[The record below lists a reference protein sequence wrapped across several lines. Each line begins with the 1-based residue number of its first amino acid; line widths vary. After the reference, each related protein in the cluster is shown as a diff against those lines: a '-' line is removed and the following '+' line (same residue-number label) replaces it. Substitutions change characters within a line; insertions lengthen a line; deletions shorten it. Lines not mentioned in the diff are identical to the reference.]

1 MQRESVRKS
10 NYNTVMIKHL
20 LTYLARL
27 LALASTL
34 LVIGAPVYAADWPTR
49 TIVVLDGFAPGGG
62 TDVLMRVMAVEMT
75 KTFGQQVVVENRSGA
90 SGHIAAEAV
99 ARAAPDGHTIMIH
112 TASMIT
118 SMPLY
123 AKLGYDV
130 VRDLAPVTQIV
141 RIPNVLVVHPALPAR
156 NVREFLVLAKQQPG
170 AMVFGSTGL
179 GSISHVVGELFQQ
192 RAGIRSTHVPYRG
205 AAPTTTALLSGEAA
219 YAFIVPLVIRP
230 HVEAGKL
237 RALAVSTI
245 RRSQVFP
252 DVPTLDESGVKGI
265 DIPHWYGIWAP
276 PKTPPATIE
285 ALHREFVRVMALPHI
300 RERFQR
306 EGAEAVGTP
315 PSEFAAFVKSEVV
328 KWGEV
333 ARKAGLK
340 PES

>member
-1 MQRESVRKS
+1 MKTRR
-10 NYNTVMIKHL
+10 
-20 LTYLARL
+20 LAVAAL
-27 LALASTL
+27 LALIAST
-34 LVIGAPVYAADWPTR
+34 AHAAEWPSR
-49 TIVVLDGFAPGGG
+49 PIVVLDGFAPGGG

-75 KTFGQQVVVENRSGA
+75 KTFGQSVVVENRSGA

-99 ARAAPDGHTIMIH
+99 ARAAPDGQMIMIH

-118 SMPLY
+118 SRSLY

-141 RIPNVLVVHPALPAR
+141 RIPNVLVVPPALPVK
-156 NVREFLVLAKQQPG
+156 NIREFLTLAKRRPG
-170 AMVFGSTGL
+170 ELVFASTGL

-192 RAGIRSTHVPYRG
+192 VAGIRSIHVPYRS
-205 AAPTTTALLSGEAA
+205 AAPATTALISGEAA
-219 YAFIVPLVIRP
+219 YGFIVPLVVRP

-245 RRSQVFP
+245 KRTAVFP
-252 DVPTLDESGVKGI
+252 DVPTLDESGIKGI

-276 PKTPPATIE
+276 PKTPPAIID
-285 ALHREFVRVMALPHI
+285 ALYREYVRVMALPHI
-300 RERFQR
+300 RERFAR
-306 EGAEAVGTP
+306 EGAEAVGSAP
-315 PSEFAAFVKSEVV
+315 AEFAAFVQSEVTR
-328 KWGEV
+328 WAEV

>member
-1 MQRESVRKS
+1 MKTRR
-10 NYNTVMIKHL
+10 
-20 LTYLARL
+20 LAVAAL
-27 LALASTL
+27 LALIAST
-34 LVIGAPVYAADWPTR
+34 AHAAEWPSR
-49 TIVVLDGFAPGGG
+49 PIVVLDGFAPGGG

-75 KTFGQQVVVENRSGA
+75 KTFGQSVVVENRSGA

-99 ARAAPDGHTIMIH
+99 ARAAPDGQMIMIH

-118 SMPLY
+118 SRSLY

-141 RIPNVLVVHPALPAR
+141 RIPNVLVVPLALPVK
-156 NVREFLVLAKQQPG
+156 NIREFLTLAKRRPG
-170 AMVFGSTGL
+170 ELVFASTGL

-192 RAGIRSTHVPYRG
+192 VAGIRSIHVPYRG
-205 AAPTTTALLSGEAA
+205 AAPATTALISGEAA
-219 YAFIVPLVIRP
+219 YGFIVPLVVRP

-245 RRSQVFP
+245 KRTAVFP
-252 DVPTLDESGVKGI
+252 EVPTLDESGIKGI

-276 PKTPPATIE
+276 PKTPPAIID
-285 ALHREFVRVMALPHI
+285 ALYREYVRVMALPHI
-300 RERFQR
+300 RERFAR
-306 EGAEAVGTP
+306 EGAEAVGSAP
-315 PSEFAAFVKSEVV
+315 AEFAAFVQSEVTR
-328 KWGEV
+328 WAEV

>member
-1 MQRESVRKS
+1 MNS
-10 NYNTVMIKHL
+10 L
-20 LTYLARL
+20 RL
-27 LALASTL
+27 LCTAGLLMTASL
-34 LVIGAPVYAADWPTR
+34 LHAADWPSR
-49 TIVVLDGFAPGGG
+49 PIVVLDGFAPGGG

-75 KTFGQQVVVENRSGA
+75 KTFGQPVVVENRSGA

-99 ARAAPDGHTIMIH
+99 ARAAPDGQMIMIH

-118 SMPLY
+118 SRPLY

-141 RIPNVLVVHPALPAR
+141 RIPNVLVVPPALPVK
-156 NVREFLVLAKQQPG
+156 NIREFLTLAKRRPG
-170 AMVFGSTGL
+170 ELVFASTGL

-192 RAGIRSTHVPYRG
+192 VAGIRSIHVPYRG
-205 AAPTTTALLSGEAA
+205 AAPATTALISGEAA
-219 YAFIVPLVIRP
+219 YGFIVPLVVRP

-237 RALAVSTI
+237 RALVVSTI
-245 RRSQVFP
+245 KRTAVFP
-252 DVPTLDESGVKGI
+252 EVPTLDEAGIKGI

-276 PKTPPATIE
+276 PKTPPAIID
-285 ALHREFVRVMALPHI
+285 ALYREYVRVMALPNI

-306 EGAEAVGTP
+306 EGAEAVGGP
-315 PSEFAAFVKSEVV
+315 PAEFAAFVQSEVTR
-328 KWGEV
+328 WTEV

>member
-1 MQRESVRKS
+1 
-10 NYNTVMIKHL
+10 MIK
-20 LTYLARL
+20 TIRARRAGV
-27 LALASTL
+27 LALAAAC
-34 LVIGAPVYAADWPTR
+34 LVIGAPARAADWPSR
-49 TIVVLDGFAPGGG
+49 PIVVVDGFAPGGG

-75 KTFGQQVVVENRSGA
+75 KTFGQPVIVENRSGA

-99 ARAAPDGHTIMIH
+99 ARAAPDGHMIMVH

-118 SMPLY
+118 SRPLY

-130 VRDLAPVTQIV
+130 VRDLTPVTQIV
-141 RIPNVLVVHPALPAR
+141 RIPNVLVVPPALPVR
-156 NVREFLVLAKQQPG
+156 NVRELPALAKRRPG
-170 AMVFGSTGL
+170 ELVFASTGL

-192 RAGIRSTHVPYRG
+192 VAGIRSIHVPYRG
-205 AAPTTTALLSGEAA
+205 AAPATTALISGEAA

-245 RRSQVFP
+245 KRSAVFP
-252 DVPTLDESGVKGI
+252 DAPTLDESGVKGI

-276 PKTPPATIE
+276 AKTPPAIVD
-285 ALHREFVRVMALPHI
+285 ALYREYVRVMALPNI

-315 PSEFAAFVKSEVV
+315 PAEFAAFVQSEVV
-328 KWGEV
+328 RWTEV
-333 ARKAGLK
+333 ARKAGMK

>member
-1 MQRESVRKS
+1 MKNLR
-10 NYNTVMIKHL
+10 I
-20 LTYLARL
+20 
-27 LALASTL
+27 ALAVAL
-34 LVIGAPVYAADWPTR
+34 ILAAAAPHAADWPSR
-49 TIVVLDGFAPGGG
+49 PVVVLDGFAPGGG

-75 KTFGQQVVVENRSGA
+75 KTFGQPVVVENRSGA

-99 ARAAPDGHTIMIH
+99 ARAAPDGQMIMIH

-118 SMPLY
+118 SRSLY

-141 RIPNVLVVHPALPAR
+141 RIPNVLVVPPALPVK
-156 NVREFLVLAKQQPG
+156 NVREFLALAKRRPG
-170 AMVFGSTGL
+170 ELVFASTGL

-192 RAGIRSTHVPYRG
+192 VAGIRSIHVPYRG
-205 AAPTTTALLSGEAA
+205 AAPATTALISGEAA
-219 YAFIVPLVIRP
+219 YAFIVPLVVRP

-245 RRSQVFP
+245 KRTPVFP
-252 DVPTLDESGVKGI
+252 DAPTLDESGIKGI

-276 PKTPPATIE
+276 PKTPPAIVD
-285 ALHREFVRVMALPHI
+285 ALYKEYVRVMALPNI

-306 EGAEAVGTP
+306 EGAEAVGSSP
-315 PSEFAAFVKSEVV
+315 AEFGAFVQSEVTR
-328 KWGEV
+328 WTEV

>member
-1 MQRESVRKS
+1 MHTHEQLMNALR
-10 NYNTVMIKHL
+10 MLGAAGL
-20 LTYLARL
+20 LMTASL
-27 LALASTL
+27 LH
-34 LVIGAPVYAADWPTR
+34 AADWPSR
-49 TIVVLDGFAPGGG
+49 PIVVLDGFAPGGG

-75 KTFGQQVVVENRSGA
+75 RTFGQPVVVENRSGA

-99 ARAAPDGHTIMIH
+99 ARAAPDGQMIMIH

-118 SMPLY
+118 SRPLY

-130 VRDLAPVTQIV
+130 VRDLSPVTQIV
-141 RIPNVLVVHPALPAR
+141 RIPNVLVVPPALPVK
-156 NVREFLVLAKQQPG
+156 NIREFLTLAKRRPG
-170 AMVFGSTGL
+170 ELVFASTGL

-192 RAGIRSTHVPYRG
+192 VAGTRSVHVPYRG
-205 AAPTTTALLSGEAA
+205 AAPATTALISGEAA
-219 YAFIVPLVIRP
+219 YGFIVPLVVRP

-245 RRSQVFP
+245 KRTAVFP
-252 DVPTLDESGVKGI
+252 EVPTLDEAGIKGI

-276 PKTPPATIE
+276 PKTPPAIID
-285 ALHREFVRVMALPHI
+285 ALYREYVRVMALPNI

-306 EGAEAVGTP
+306 EGAEAVGSP
-315 PSEFAAFVKSEVV
+315 PTEFAVFVQSEVTR
-328 KWGEV
+328 WTEV

>member
-1 MQRESVRKS
+1 
-10 NYNTVMIKHL
+10 MIHKTRTHV
-20 LTYLARL
+20 ARL
-27 LALASTL
+27 LALAAAF
-34 LVIGAPVYAADWPTR
+34 LVTGVSVHAADWPSR
-49 TIVVLDGFAPGGG
+49 PIVVLDGFAPGGG

-75 KTFGQQVVVENRSGA
+75 KTFGQQVIVENRSGA

-99 ARAAPDGHTIMIH
+99 ARATPDGHTIMIH

-118 SMPLY
+118 SRPLY

-130 VRDLAPVTQIV
+130 VRDLAPVTQV
-141 RIPNVLVVHPALPAR
+141 ARIPNVLVVHPALPAK
-156 NVREFLVLAKQQPG
+156 NVREFLVIAKQRPG
-170 AMVFGSTGL
+170 ELVLASTGL

-205 AAPTTTALLSGEAA
+205 AAPATTALLSGEAA
-219 YAFIVPLVIRP
+219 YAFIVPPVIRS

-245 RRSQVFP
+245 WRSSVFP
-252 DVPTLDESGVKGI
+252 AVPTLDESGIKGI

-276 PKTPPATIE
+276 AKTPPAVID
-285 ALHREFVRVMALPHI
+285 ALYREFGRVMALPHI

-306 EGAEAVGTP
+306 EGAETVGSP
-315 PSEFAAFVKSEVV
+315 PPEFAAFVSSEVV
-328 KWGEV
+328 KWAEV
-333 ARKAGLK
+333 ARKAGMK

>member
-1 MQRESVRKS
+1 MKTRR
-10 NYNTVMIKHL
+10 
-20 LTYLARL
+20 LAVAAL
-27 LALASTL
+27 LALIAST
-34 LVIGAPVYAADWPTR
+34 AHAAEWPSR
-49 TIVVLDGFAPGGG
+49 PIVVLDGFAPGGG

-75 KTFGQQVVVENRSGA
+75 KTFGQSVVVENRSGA

-99 ARAAPDGHTIMIH
+99 ARAAPDGQMIMIH

-118 SMPLY
+118 SRSLY

-141 RIPNVLVVHPALPAR
+141 RIPNVLVVPPALPVK
-156 NVREFLVLAKQQPG
+156 NIREFLTLAKRRPG
-170 AMVFGSTGL
+170 ELVFASTGL

-192 RAGIRSTHVPYRG
+192 VAGIRSIHVPYRG
-205 AAPTTTALLSGEAA
+205 AAPATTALISGEAA
-219 YAFIVPLVIRP
+219 YGFIVPLVVRP

-245 RRSQVFP
+245 KRTAVFP
-252 DVPTLDESGVKGI
+252 EVPTLDEAGIKGI

-276 PKTPPATIE
+276 TKTPPAIID
-285 ALHREFVRVMALPHI
+285 ALYREYVRVMALPNI

-306 EGAEAVGTP
+306 EGAEAVGSP
-315 PSEFAAFVKSEVV
+315 PAEFAVFVQSEVTR
-328 KWGEV
+328 WTEV

>member
-1 MQRESVRKS
+1 
-10 NYNTVMIKHL
+10 MIK
-20 LTYLARL
+20 TIRARRAGV
-27 LALASTL
+27 LALAAACV
-34 LVIGAPVYAADWPTR
+34 VIGAPARAADWPSR
-49 TIVVLDGFAPGGG
+49 PIVVVDGFAPGGG

-75 KTFGQQVVVENRSGA
+75 KTFGQPVIVENRSGA
-90 SGHIAAEAV
+90 SGHIAAEGV
-99 ARAAPDGHTIMIH
+99 ARAAPDGHMIMVH

-118 SMPLY
+118 SRPLY

-130 VRDLAPVTQIV
+130 VRDLTPVTQIV
-141 RIPNVLVVHPALPAR
+141 RIPNVLVVPPALPVR
-156 NVREFLVLAKQQPG
+156 NVREFLALAKRRPG
-170 AMVFGSTGL
+170 ELVFASTGL

-192 RAGIRSTHVPYRG
+192 VAGIRSIHVPYRG
-205 AAPTTTALLSGEAA
+205 AAPATTALISGEAA

-245 RRSQVFP
+245 KRSAVFP
-252 DVPTLDESGVKGI
+252 DAPTLDESGVKGI

-276 PKTPPATIE
+276 AKTPPAIVD
-285 ALHREFVRVMALPHI
+285 ALYREYVRVMALPNI

-315 PSEFAAFVKSEVV
+315 PAEFAAFVQSEVV
-328 KWGEV
+328 RWTEV
-333 ARKAGLK
+333 ARKAGMK

>member
-1 MQRESVRKS
+1 MKTRR
-10 NYNTVMIKHL
+10 
-20 LTYLARL
+20 LAVAAL
-27 LALASTL
+27 LALIAST
-34 LVIGAPVYAADWPTR
+34 AHAAEWPSR
-49 TIVVLDGFAPGGG
+49 PIVVLDGFAPGGG

-75 KTFGQQVVVENRSGA
+75 RNFGQPVVVENRSGA

-99 ARAAPDGHTIMIH
+99 ARAAPDGQMIMIH

-118 SMPLY
+118 SRSLY

-141 RIPNVLVVHPALPAR
+141 RIPNVLVVPPALPVK
-156 NVREFLVLAKQQPG
+156 NIREFLTLAKRRPG
-170 AMVFGSTGL
+170 ELVFASTGL

-192 RAGIRSTHVPYRG
+192 VAGIRSIHVPYRG
-205 AAPTTTALLSGEAA
+205 AAPATTALISGEAA
-219 YAFIVPLVIRP
+219 YGFIVPLVVRP

-245 RRSQVFP
+245 KRTAVFP
-252 DVPTLDESGVKGI
+252 EVPTLDEAGIKGI

-276 PKTPPATIE
+276 PKTPPAIID
-285 ALHREFVRVMALPHI
+285 ALYREYVRVMALPNI

-306 EGAEAVGTP
+306 EGAEAVGSP
-315 PSEFAAFVKSEVV
+315 PAEFAVFVQSEVTR
-328 KWGEV
+328 WTEV

>member
-1 MQRESVRKS
+1 MRTREQLMNSLRMLG
-10 NYNTVMIKHL
+10 TGGL
-20 LTYLARL
+20 LMTASL
-27 LALASTL
+27 LH
-34 LVIGAPVYAADWPTR
+34 AADWPSR
-49 TIVVLDGFAPGGG
+49 PIVVLDGFAPGGG

-75 KTFGQQVVVENRSGA
+75 KTFGQPVVVENRSGA

-99 ARAAPDGHTIMIH
+99 ARAAPDGQMIMIH

-118 SMPLY
+118 SRPLY

-130 VRDLAPVTQIV
+130 VRDLSPVTQIV
-141 RIPNVLVVHPALPAR
+141 RIPNVLVVPPALPVK
-156 NVREFLVLAKQQPG
+156 NIREFLTLAKRRPG
-170 AMVFGSTGL
+170 ELVFASTGL

-192 RAGIRSTHVPYRG
+192 VAGIRSIHVPYRG
-205 AAPTTTALLSGEAA
+205 AAPATTALLSGEAA
-219 YAFIVPLVIRP
+219 YGFIVPLVVRP

-245 RRSQVFP
+245 KRTAVFP
-252 DVPTLDESGVKGI
+252 EVPTLDEAGIKGI

-276 PKTPPATIE
+276 PKTPPAIID
-285 ALHREFVRVMALPHI
+285 ALYREYVRVMALPNI

-306 EGAEAVGTP
+306 EGAEAVGSP
-315 PSEFAAFVKSEVV
+315 PAEFAAFVQSEVTR
-328 KWGEV
+328 WTEV

>member
-1 MQRESVRKS
+1 
-10 NYNTVMIKHL
+10 MIK
-20 LTYLARL
+20 TIRARRAGV
-27 LALASTL
+27 LALAAACV
-34 LVIGAPVYAADWPTR
+34 VIGAPARAADWPSR
-49 TIVVLDGFAPGGG
+49 PIVVVDGFAPGGG

-75 KTFGQQVVVENRSGA
+75 KTFGQPVIVENRSGA

-99 ARAAPDGHTIMIH
+99 ARAAPDGHMIMVH

-118 SMPLY
+118 SRPLY

-130 VRDLAPVTQIV
+130 VRDLTPVTQIV
-141 RIPNVLVVHPALPAR
+141 RIPNVLVVPPALPVR
-156 NVREFLVLAKQQPG
+156 NVREFLALAKRRPG
-170 AMVFGSTGL
+170 ELVFASTGL

-192 RAGIRSTHVPYRG
+192 VAGIRSIHVPYRG
-205 AAPTTTALLSGEAA
+205 AAPATTALISGEAA

-245 RRSQVFP
+245 KRSAVFP
-252 DVPTLDESGVKGI
+252 DAPTLDESGVKGI
-265 DIPHWYGIWAP
+265 DSPHWYGIWAP
-276 PKTPPATIE
+276 AKTPPAIVD
-285 ALHREFVRVMALPHI
+285 ALYREYVRVMALPNI

-315 PSEFAAFVKSEVV
+315 PAEFAAFVQSEVV
-328 KWGEV
+328 RWTEV
-333 ARKAGLK
+333 ARKAGMK

>member
-1 MQRESVRKS
+1 
-10 NYNTVMIKHL
+10 MIK
-20 LTYLARL
+20 TIRARRAGV
-27 LALASTL
+27 LALAAACV
-34 LVIGAPVYAADWPTR
+34 VIGAPARAADWPSR
-49 TIVVLDGFAPGGG
+49 PIVVVDGFASGGG

-75 KTFGQQVVVENRSGA
+75 KTFGQPVIVENRSGA

-99 ARAAPDGHTIMIH
+99 ARAAPDGHMIMVH

-118 SMPLY
+118 SRPLY

-130 VRDLAPVTQIV
+130 VRDLTPVTQIV
-141 RIPNVLVVHPALPAR
+141 RIPNVLVVPPALPVR
-156 NVREFLVLAKQQPG
+156 NVREFLALAKRRPG
-170 AMVFGSTGL
+170 ELVFASTGL

-192 RAGIRSTHVPYRG
+192 VAGIRSIHVPYRG
-205 AAPTTTALLSGEAA
+205 AAPATTALISGEAA

-245 RRSQVFP
+245 KRSAVFP
-252 DVPTLDESGVKGI
+252 DAPTLDESGVKGI

-276 PKTPPATIE
+276 AKTPPAIVD
-285 ALHREFVRVMALPHI
+285 ALYREYVRVMALPNI

-315 PSEFAAFVKSEVV
+315 PAEFAAFVQSEVV
-328 KWGEV
+328 RWTEV
-333 ARKAGLK
+333 ARKAGMK

>member
-1 MQRESVRKS
+1 
-10 NYNTVMIKHL
+10 MIK
-20 LTYLARL
+20 TIRARRTGV
-27 LALASTL
+27 LALAAACV
-34 LVIGAPVYAADWPTR
+34 VIGAPARAADWPSR
-49 TIVVLDGFAPGGG
+49 PIVVVDGFAPGGG

-75 KTFGQQVVVENRSGA
+75 KTFGQPVIVENRSGA

-99 ARAAPDGHTIMIH
+99 ARAAPDGHMIMVH

-118 SMPLY
+118 SRPLY

-130 VRDLAPVTQIV
+130 VRDLTPVTQIV
-141 RIPNVLVVHPALPAR
+141 RIPNVLVVPPALPVR
-156 NVREFLVLAKQQPG
+156 NVREFLALAKRRPG
-170 AMVFGSTGL
+170 ELVFASTGL

-192 RAGIRSTHVPYRG
+192 VAGIRSIHVPYRG
-205 AAPTTTALLSGEAA
+205 AAPATTALISGEAA

-245 RRSQVFP
+245 KRSAVFP
-252 DVPTLDESGVKGI
+252 DAPTLDESGVKGI

-276 PKTPPATIE
+276 AKTPPAIVD
-285 ALHREFVRVMALPHI
+285 ALYREYVRVMALPNI

-315 PSEFAAFVKSEVV
+315 PAEFAAFVQSEVV
-328 KWGEV
+328 RWTEV
-333 ARKAGLK
+333 ARKAGMK